1 MIRIVVS
8 GALGR
13 MGKRLIALAE
23 KDSAFQVAGKFEK
36 EAHPEAG
43 IAGGMDKVKGKCDC
57 IIEFTSPAA
66 TVEHLAEAKKRKM
79 AMVIGTTGFSEEELK
94 AVREASRVIP
104 VVFSPNMSVGVNVFL
119 SLIGKTAEAFGGDY
133 KVSIKETHHVHK
145 KDKPSGT
152 ARLMAETVKE
162 ISKGDALVES
172 IREGEVA
179 GDHEIVF
186 ESETDILK
194 ISHSAKTRD
203 IFALGALRA
212 AKFITKKKKGLFS
225 MRDVL
230 GMSGKR

>member
-1 MIRIVVS
+1 MVKIVVS

-13 MGKRLIALAE
+13 MGKRIIALAE
-23 KDSAFQVAGKFEK
+23 KDSAFQVAGKLEK

-43 IAGGMDKVKGKCDC
+43 IASGLDKVKGKCDC

-66 TVEHLAEAKKRKM
+66 TIERLAEAKKRKM

-94 AVREASRVIP
+94 AVREASCTIP

-152 ARLMAETVKE
+152 ARLMAETIKG

-172 IREGEVA
+172 IREGEVV

-225 MRDVL
+225 MGDVL
-230 GMSGKR
+230 NGV